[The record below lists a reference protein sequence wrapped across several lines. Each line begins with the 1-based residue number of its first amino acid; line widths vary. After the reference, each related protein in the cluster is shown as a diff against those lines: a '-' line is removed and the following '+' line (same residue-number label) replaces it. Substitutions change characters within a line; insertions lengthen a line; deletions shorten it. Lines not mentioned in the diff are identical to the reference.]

1 MAAYAGLAFLSFLW
15 GSSFLLIK
23 IASRAFDPLE
33 FALARVGVA
42 AAAMLLTSALSGKVW
57 PGSRPGLW
65 AKLLALA
72 LIGQVIPFLL
82 LGKAATLTTSADMA
96 LMMGAQP
103 IFVFLFGRI
112 LGSRD
117 RWTWLAAFGLA
128 LGFVGVAVAF
138 WSPGA
143 DSGAHSVLGRAFA
156 LAAGIFY
163 GTGAIISGAATREI
177 GAVRAVTASMTIST
191 LVLTLIG
198 LMFGKLPPLATLF
211 QTPLAPMLAI
221 GALGVFNTALAYYVY
236 FRLVN
241 EEGPT
246 FASLNN
252 YIVPLI
258 GVVGGAV
265 ALAEPVAPSA
275 WAGLALV
282 LCGVALT
289 GRSLRPAKSALTG
302 AGRARQLETAAPSIS
317 EASHDRPF
325 RPSANQTYHIC
336 CNKTEISERSS
347 LFSNHLI
354 QLPTSIEPGGS
365 SEERPDPRER
375 RQRRRMVQSTT
386 NGRSFAVAHRVPR
399 SEG

>member
-23 IASRAFDPLE
+23 IASRAFDPLA

-103 IFVFLFGRI
+103 IFVFLFGRF

-128 LGFVGVAVAF
+128 IGFVGVAVAF
-138 WSPGA
+138 YSPGA
-143 DSGAHSVLGRAFA
+143 DTGAHSVLGRAFA
-156 LAAGIFY
+156 LAAGVSY
-163 GTGAIISGAATREI
+163 GTGVIISGAATREI

-191 LVLTLIG
+191 FVLALAS
-198 LMFGKLPPLATLF
+198 LAFGKSPPLAALF
-211 QTPLAPMLAI
+211 QIPLAPMLAM

-252 YIVPLI
+252 YIAPVI

-265 ALAEPVAPSA
+265 ALAEPIAPSA

-289 GRSLRPAKSALTG
+289 GRSLARAKAPRTSLATSRT
-302 AGRARQLETAAPSIS
+302 RA
-317 EASHDRPF
+317 
-325 RPSANQTYHIC
+325 
-336 CNKTEISERSS
+336 
-347 LFSNHLI
+347 
-354 QLPTSIEPGGS
+354 
-365 SEERPDPRER
+365 
-375 RQRRRMVQSTT
+375 
-386 NGRSFAVAHRVPR
+386 
-399 SEG
+399 

>member
-1 MAAYAGLAFLSFLW
+1 L

-23 IASRAFDPLE
+23 IASRAFDPFD

-42 AAAMLLTSALSGKVW
+42 AAAMLLTSAISGKVW

-65 AKLLALA
+65 AKLFALA

-103 IFVFLFGRI
+103 IFVFLFGRF

-117 RWTWLAAFGLA
+117 RWTWLAALGLT

-143 DSGAHSVLGRAFA
+143 DTGAHSILWRAFA
-156 LAAGIFY
+156 LAAGVSY
-163 GTGAIISGAATREI
+163 GTGAIISGAVTREI

-191 LVLTLIG
+191 LVLVLVG
-198 LMFGKLPPLATLF
+198 LALGESPPLAALF
-211 QTPLAPMLAI
+211 HTPLAPMLAM

-236 FRLVN
+236 FRLVHD
-241 EEGPT
+241 EGPT

-252 YIVPLI
+252 YIVPVI
-258 GVVGGAV
+258 GVGGGAV
-265 ALAEPVAPSA
+265 ALAEPIARSA

-282 LCGVALT
+282 LVGVALT
-289 GRSLRPAKSALTG
+289 GRSLRPVKAPKTVLAATPAG
-302 AGRARQLETAAPSIS
+302 A
-317 EASHDRPF
+317 D
-325 RPSANQTYHIC
+325 
-336 CNKTEISERSS
+336 
-347 LFSNHLI
+347 
-354 QLPTSIEPGGS
+354 
-365 SEERPDPRER
+365 
-375 RQRRRMVQSTT
+375 
-386 NGRSFAVAHRVPR
+386 
-399 SEG
+399 

>member
-23 IASRAFDPLE
+23 VASRAFDPFD

-42 AAAMLLTSALSGKVW
+42 AVAMLLTSALSGKVW

-65 AKLLALA
+65 AKLVALA

-103 IFVFLFGRI
+103 IFVFLFGRF

-117 RWTWLAAFGLA
+117 RWTWLASFGLA

-191 LVLTLIG
+191 LVLMVAG
-198 LMFGKLPPLATLF
+198 LTFGKLATLATLF
-211 QTPLAPMLAI
+211 QIPLAPMIAM

-265 ALAEPVAPSA
+265 ALSEPVASSA

-282 LCGVALT
+282 LGGVALT
-289 GRSLRPAKSALTG
+289 GASLRPTQAHLT
-302 AGRARQLETAAPSIS
+302 RAAP
-317 EASHDRPF
+317 R
-325 RPSANQTYHIC
+325 SAGAN
-336 CNKTEISERSS
+336 
-347 LFSNHLI
+347 
-354 QLPTSIEPGGS
+354 
-365 SEERPDPRER
+365 
-375 RQRRRMVQSTT
+375 
-386 NGRSFAVAHRVPR
+386 
-399 SEG
+399 

>member
-1 MAAYAGLAFLSFLW
+1 MAAYAALAFLSFLW

-23 IASRAFDPLE
+23 IASRAFDPFD

-42 AAAMLLTSALSGKVW
+42 AGAMLLTSVLSGKVW

-103 IFVFLFGRI
+103 IFVFLFGRF

-117 RWTWLAAFGLA
+117 RWTRLTALGLT
-128 LGFVGVAVAF
+128 LGFVGVGVAF
-138 WSPGA
+138 SSPGA
-143 DSGAHSVLGRAFA
+143 ESGAHSVLGRAFA
-156 LAAGIFY
+156 LAAVVAY

-177 GAVRAVTASMTIST
+177 GAVRAVTASMTLST
-191 LVLTLIG
+191 LALGLIG
-198 LMFGKLPPLATLF
+198 LTFGKLPPPVTLF
-211 QTPLAPMLAI
+211 QTPLAPMLAM

-236 FRLVN
+236 FRLVHD
-241 EEGPT
+241 EGPT

-252 YIVPLI
+252 YIVPPI
-258 GVVGGAV
+258 GVICGAAV
-265 ALAEPVAPSA
+265 LAEPIAPSA

-289 GRSLRPAKSALTG
+289 GRSLRPA
-302 AGRARQLETAAPSIS
+302 RASQAHLAAT
-317 EASHDRPF
+317 RV
-325 RPSANQTYHIC
+325 SAN
-336 CNKTEISERSS
+336 
-347 LFSNHLI
+347 
-354 QLPTSIEPGGS
+354 
-365 SEERPDPRER
+365 
-375 RQRRRMVQSTT
+375 
-386 NGRSFAVAHRVPR
+386 
-399 SEG
+399 

>member
-23 IASRAFDPLE
+23 IASRAFDPLA

-72 LIGQVIPFLL
+72 LIGQEIPFLL

-103 IFVFLFGRI
+103 IFVFLFGRL

-117 RWTWLAAFGLA
+117 RWTWLAALGLA

-143 DSGAHSVLGRAFA
+143 DSGAHSDLGHAVLGRAFA
-156 LAAGIFY
+156 LAAGVFY

-191 LVLTLIG
+191 LLLALAG
-198 LMFGKLPPLATLF
+198 LAFGKSLPLAALF
-211 QTPLAPMLAI
+211 QIPLAPMLAM
-221 GALGVFNTALAYYVY
+221 GTLGVFNTALAYYVY
-236 FRLVN
+236 FRLVH
-241 EEGPT
+241 EEGLSC
-246 FASLNN
+246 ASLNS
-252 YIVPLI
+252 YVEPQQLCRAPDRRPWR
-258 GVVGGAV
+258 GA
-265 ALAEPVAPSA
+265 
-275 WAGLALV
+275 
-282 LCGVALT
+282 
-289 GRSLRPAKSALTG
+289 
-302 AGRARQLETAAPSIS
+302 RA
-317 EASHDRPF
+317 
-325 RPSANQTYHIC
+325 
-336 CNKTEISERSS
+336 
-347 LFSNHLI
+347 
-354 QLPTSIEPGGS
+354 
-365 SEERPDPRER
+365 
-375 RQRRRMVQSTT
+375 
-386 NGRSFAVAHRVPR
+386 
-399 SEG
+399 

>member
-23 IASRAFDPLE
+23 IASRAFDPFD

-42 AAAMLLTSALSGKVW
+42 AAAMLLTSVLSGKVW

-82 LGKAATLTTSADMA
+82 LGQAATLTTSADMA

-103 IFVFLFGRI
+103 IFVFLFGRF
-112 LGSRD
+112 LGSQD

-128 LGFVGVAVAF
+128 IGFAGVAVAF
-138 WSPGA
+138 WAPGA
-143 DSGAHSVLGRAFA
+143 HTGDHSVQGRAFA
-156 LAAGIFY
+156 LAAGISY

-191 LVLTLIG
+191 LVLTIIV
-198 LMFGKLPPLATLF
+198 LMLGRPSPLATLL
-211 QTPLAPMLAI
+211 QTPLAPILAM

-282 LCGVALT
+282 LVGVALT
-289 GRSLRPAKSALTG
+289 GASLRPAKAHLSGATSSA
-302 AGRARQLETAAPSIS
+302 
-317 EASHDRPF
+317 
-325 RPSANQTYHIC
+325 
-336 CNKTEISERSS
+336 RS
-347 LFSNHLI
+347 N
-354 QLPTSIEPGGS
+354 
-365 SEERPDPRER
+365 
-375 RQRRRMVQSTT
+375 
-386 NGRSFAVAHRVPR
+386 
-399 SEG
+399 

>member
-23 IASRAFDPLE
+23 IASRAFDPLA

-103 IFVFLFGRI
+103 IFVFLFGRF

-143 DSGAHSVLGRAFA
+143 DSGAHSDLGHAVLGRAFA
-156 LAAGIFY
+156 LAAGISY

-191 LVLTLIG
+191 LVLALAG
-198 LMFGKLPPLATLF
+198 LAFGKPPPLATLF
-211 QTPLAPMLAI
+211 QIPLAPTLAM

-265 ALAEPVAPSA
+265 ALAEPIAPSA

-289 GRSLRPAKSALTG
+289 GRSL
-302 AGRARQLETAAPSIS
+302 GRANAR
-317 EASHDRPF
+317 
-325 RPSANQTYHIC
+325 
-336 CNKTEISERSS
+336 
-347 LFSNHLI
+347 
-354 QLPTSIEPGGS
+354 
-365 SEERPDPRER
+365 
-375 RQRRRMVQSTT
+375 
-386 NGRSFAVAHRVPR
+386 
-399 SEG
+399 

>member
-57 PGSRPGLW
+57 PGPRPGLW
-65 AKLLALA
+65 ARLVALA
-72 LIGQVIPFLL
+72 LIGQVVPFLL
-82 LGKAATLTTSADMA
+82 LGQAARLTTSADMA

-103 IFVFLFGRI
+103 IFVFLFGRF

-117 RWTWLAAFGLA
+117 RWTWLAALGLGI
-128 LGFVGVAVAF
+128 GFAGIAVAF

-143 DSGAHSVLGRAFA
+143 DSGAHSTLGRAFA
-156 LAAGIFY
+156 LAAGVFY
-163 GTGAIISGAATREI
+163 GTGAILSGAATREI

-191 LVLTLIG
+191 FVLAAIALIS
-198 LMFGKLPPLATLF
+198 GKLELPTTLVSI
-211 QTPLAPMLAI
+211 PLAPMLAM
-221 GALGVFNTALAYYVY
+221 GALGVFNTALAYYAY

-241 EEGPT
+241 EEGAT

-258 GVVGGAV
+258 GVIAGAL
-265 ALAEPVAPSA
+265 ALAEPVTSSA

-289 GRSLRPAKSALTG
+289 GQSLRPAKGPRTG
-302 AGRARQLETAAPSIS
+302 LAARRTRA
-317 EASHDRPF
+317 
-325 RPSANQTYHIC
+325 
-336 CNKTEISERSS
+336 
-347 LFSNHLI
+347 
-354 QLPTSIEPGGS
+354 
-365 SEERPDPRER
+365 
-375 RQRRRMVQSTT
+375 
-386 NGRSFAVAHRVPR
+386 
-399 SEG
+399 

>member
-117 RWTWLAAFGLA
+117 RWTWLAALGLT

-143 DSGAHSVLGRAFA
+143 DSSAHSVLGRAFA
-156 LAAGIFY
+156 LAAGFFY

-177 GAVRAVTASMTIST
+177 GAVRAVTASITLST
-191 LVLTLIG
+191 LVLAAIALIS
-198 LMFGKLPPLATLF
+198 GKLEPLTTLVSI
-211 QTPLAPMLAI
+211 PLAPMLAM

-241 EEGPT
+241 EEGAT

-258 GVVGGAV
+258 GVIAGAV
-265 ALAEPVAPSA
+265 ALAEPIAPSA

-289 GRSLRPAKSALTG
+289 GRSL
-302 AGRARQLETAAPSIS
+302 GRANAP
-317 EASHDRPF
+317 R
-325 RPSANQTYHIC
+325 TGL
-336 CNKTEISERSS
+336 T
-347 LFSNHLI
+347 
-354 QLPTSIEPGGS
+354 TS
-365 SEERPDPRER
+365 RTR
-375 RQRRRMVQSTT
+375 
-386 NGRSFAVAHRVPR
+386 A
-399 SEG
+399 

>member
-23 IASRAFDPLE
+23 IASRAFDPFS

-42 AAAMLLTSALSGKVW
+42 AAAMLVTSGLSGRIW

-65 AKLLALA
+65 VKLLALA

-82 LGKAATLTTSADMA
+82 LGKAAMLTTSADMA

-103 IFVFLFGRI
+103 IFVFLFGRF
-112 LGSRD
+112 LGSQD
-117 RWTWLAAFGLA
+117 RWTWLAALGLA
-128 LGFVGVAVAF
+128 VGFAGVAVAF

-143 DSGAHSVLGRAFA
+143 HSGDHSVLGRAFA

-177 GAVRAVTASMTIST
+177 GAVKAVTASLTIST
-191 LVLTLIG
+191 LVLTPIG
-198 LMFGKLPPLATLF
+198 LTFGTAPPLATLL
-211 QTPLAPMLAI
+211 QIPLAPILAM

-265 ALAEPVAPSA
+265 ALAEPVESSA

-289 GRSLRPAKSALTG
+289 GASLRPAKARLTG
-302 AGRARQLETAAPSIS
+302 AATSSAR
-317 EASHDRPF
+317 
-325 RPSANQTYHIC
+325 
-336 CNKTEISERSS
+336 
-347 LFSNHLI
+347 SN
-354 QLPTSIEPGGS
+354 
-365 SEERPDPRER
+365 
-375 RQRRRMVQSTT
+375 
-386 NGRSFAVAHRVPR
+386 
-399 SEG
+399 

>member
-23 IASRAFDPLE
+23 IASRAFDPFN

-65 AKLLALA
+65 ARLLALA
-72 LIGQVIPFLL
+72 LIGQVVPFIL
-82 LGKAATLTTSADMA
+82 LGKAAALTTSADMA

-103 IFVFLFGRI
+103 IFIFLFGRL

-117 RWTWLAAFGLA
+117 HWTWLAFLGLA
-128 LGFVGVAVAF
+128 LGFAGVAVAF

-143 DSGAHSVLGRAFA
+143 ASGGGHSVLGRAFA
-156 LAAGIFY
+156 LAAGVSY

-191 LVLTLIG
+191 LVLALIA
-198 LMFGKLPPLATLF
+198 LVFGKPPPLAALF
-211 QTPLAPMLAI
+211 QTPLAPILAT

-241 EEGPT
+241 EKGPT

-258 GVVGGAV
+258 GVIGGAV
-265 ALAEPVAPSA
+265 ALAEPVGTSA

-282 LCGVALT
+282 LGGVALT
-289 GRSLRPAKSALTG
+289 GQSLRSPKPPPPGLAVTQTG
-302 AGRARQLETAAPSIS
+302 A
-317 EASHDRPF
+317 D
-325 RPSANQTYHIC
+325 
-336 CNKTEISERSS
+336 
-347 LFSNHLI
+347 
-354 QLPTSIEPGGS
+354 
-365 SEERPDPRER
+365 
-375 RQRRRMVQSTT
+375 
-386 NGRSFAVAHRVPR
+386 
-399 SEG
+399 

>member
-1 MAAYAGLAFLSFLW
+1 MAAYAALAFLSFLW

-23 IASRAFDPLE
+23 IASRALDPFD

-65 AKLLALA
+65 VKLLALA
-72 LIGQVIPFLL
+72 LIGQVVPFIL

-96 LMMGAQP
+96 LMMGGQP
-103 IFVFLFGRI
+103 IFVFLFGRL

-117 RWTWLAAFGLA
+117 RWTWLAGLG
-128 LGFVGVAVAF
+128 LMIGFAGVAVAF

-143 DSGAHSVLGRAFA
+143 GSGAHSILGRAFA
-156 LAAGIFY
+156 LAAGVSY

-191 LVLTLIG
+191 LALALVGLT
-198 LMFGKLPPLATLF
+198 FGKPAPLAALF
-211 QTPLAPMLAI
+211 QTPLAPMLAM

-236 FRLVN
+236 FRLVHD
-241 EEGPT
+241 EGPT

-258 GVVGGAV
+258 GVIGGAV
-265 ALAEPVAPSA
+265 ALAEPIAPSA

-282 LCGVALT
+282 LAGVALT
-289 GRSLRPAKSALTG
+289 GRSLRPAKASQARLTATCASAG
-302 AGRARQLETAAPSIS
+302 
-317 EASHDRPF
+317 
-325 RPSANQTYHIC
+325 
-336 CNKTEISERSS
+336 
-347 LFSNHLI
+347 
-354 QLPTSIEPGGS
+354 
-365 SEERPDPRER
+365 
-375 RQRRRMVQSTT
+375 
-386 NGRSFAVAHRVPR
+386 
-399 SEG
+399 